1 MVRRSRAD
9 PRISPRHVRPTTAQV
24 MAQIRRTYG
33 PIDTRHRIVVGERL
47 RDEGGNVVG
56 NQGFYVDVTPRA
68 VCSKTSRLPTT

>member
-1 MVRRSRAD
+1 
-9 PRISPRHVRPTTAQV
+9 